1 MPSIGERAVKALVA
15 DFFALDKRRAL
26 GLAAGLKC
34 RAGYAGDFSKS
45 GYRLLRRHCIRPLPS
60 MGDHFQRGPK
70 SLDLAIE

>member
-1 MPSIGERAVKALVA
+1 M
-15 DFFALDKRRAL
+15 FTAL

-34 RAGYAGDFSKS
+34 SAGYAGDFSKS
-45 GYRLLRRHCIRPLPS
+45 GYRLLRRHCIGPLPS